1 MFRSN
6 SAFRKLARY
15 VRPYN
20 LWVFI
25 TVIASLSLAAIDI
38 ILGKAIEQMAQGTFS
53 STRNMI
59 YLVVGMTLIGM
70 PCKFVMRYA
79 SARFSVSA
87 LRDLRGDLVHKFCD
101 LPVSSVERKFTGDL
115 VSRLTNNT
123 AMLQNFFIQQFAN
136 LFYLPLVFTASL
148 TLLLMTSW
156 KLVLA
161 SLALMPVGMLITS
174 LMSRPIEKYSEQLQE
189 KMAHLNAVGQD
200 AIGGIPIVKAFNMQA
215 VLLKKYMVITEEVVR
230 RGLGLEKR
238 YASITPVGV
247 MMLATPIILVIVYGG
262 YLIQHGELNA
272 GGIVLFLYL
281 ISFILQ
287 PVAMLP
293 TIISQMKEAG
303 GAAKHLFEVLDWPD
317 ERQGGEITSA
327 GQDRGDKVLRL
338 EDDADREACQV
349 SQASGSETDGAES
362 DDDAAVV
369 VVSFEHLT
377 FGYNEGNTVLKDI
390 SFQVRQGETVA
401 IVGASGGGKSTI
413 FKLLCGFNE
422 PGEHAGAVQLFGK
435 SLTDWNLTSLR
446 RHISMVSQEPSLFPA
461 TIAENIGYGRLEA
474 TREEIVEAAKAAHAH
489 DFIVQL
495 PEGYETILSERGGGL
510 SGGQKQRISIAR
522 ALLKN
527 APLLLLDEPTSAL
540 DSQSE
545 AQVQIAMNAAMH
557 NRTVLVIAHRL
568 STVRQANRIIV
579 LDQGSIVESGTH
591 EELLG
596 RDGEYRKL
604 YLQNFEE
611 EQHTAENGHSMPEE
625 RSEKRDLQAGVL

>member
-6 SAFRKLARY
+6 SAFRRLTRY
-15 VRPYN
+15 IKPYN

-25 TVIASLSLAAIDI
+25 AVISSLCLAAIDI

-53 STRNMI
+53 STQNMI
-59 YLVVGMTLIGM
+59 YLVVGMTVIGM

-87 LRDLRGDLVHKFCD
+87 LRDLRGDLVHKFYD
-101 LPVSSVERKFTGDL
+101 LPVSSVESKFTGDL

-123 AMLQNFFIQQFAN
+123 ALLQNFFIQQFAN

-148 TLLLMTSW
+148 TLLLLTSW

-161 SLALMPVGMLITS
+161 SLALMPVGMIITS
-174 LMSRPIEKYSEQLQE
+174 LMSKPIEKYSKELQE
-189 KMAHLNAVGQD
+189 KIAHLNAVGQD

-215 VLLKKYMVITEEVVR
+215 VLLKKYMVITEEVIK
-230 RGLGLEKR
+230 RGLRLEKR
-238 YASITPVGV
+238 YAFITPVGV

-262 YLIQHGELNA
+262 YLIQQGELNA

-317 ERQGGEITSA
+317 ERQDGKITSIS
-327 GQDRGDKVLRL
+327 QDLE
-338 EDDADREACQV
+338 EDDA
-349 SQASGSETDGAES
+349 ES
-362 DDDAAVV
+362 KDDIP

-377 FGYNEGNTVLKDI
+377 FGYNEENTVLKEI
-390 SFQVRQGETVA
+390 SFQVGQGETVA

-422 PGEHAGAVQLFGK
+422 PGEHAGTVQLFGK
-435 SLTDWNLTSLR
+435 NLTDWNLTSLR
-446 RHISMVSQEPSLFPA
+446 SHISMVSQESSLFPA

-474 TREEIVEAAKAAHAH
+474 TRKEIVEAAKAAHAH

-495 PEGYETILSERGGGL
+495 PEGYETLLSERGGGL

-545 AQVQIAMNAAMH
+545 AQVQIAMNAAMQ

-596 RDGEYRKL
+596 RDGVYRKL
-604 YLQNFEE
+604 YLQNFEGQQTE
-611 EQHTAENGHSMPEE
+611 ENGYSLPEE
-625 RSEKRDLQAGVL
+625 RSERRDLQAGVL

>member
-1 MFRSN
+1 MFRLN
-6 SAFRKLARY
+6 SAFRRLARY

-25 TVIASLSLAAIDI
+25 TVIASLCLAAIDI
-38 ILGKAIEQMAQGTFS
+38 VLGKAIEQMAQGTFS
-53 STRNMI
+53 STQNMI

-123 AMLQNFFIQQFAN
+123 AVLQNFFIQQFAN

-148 TLLLMTSW
+148 ILLLLTSW
-156 KLVLA
+156 KLILA
-161 SLALMPVGMLITS
+161 SLALMPIGMIITS
-174 LMSRPIEKYSEQLQE
+174 LMSKPIEKYSADLQE
-189 KMAHLNAVGQD
+189 KIAHLNAVGQD

-215 VLLKKYMVITEEVVR
+215 VLLKKYMVIMEEVVK
-230 RGLGLEKR
+230 RGLRLEKR
-238 YASITPVGV
+238 YAAITPVGV

-287 PVAMLP
+287 PIAMLP

-303 GAAKHLFEVLDWPD
+303 GAAKHLFEVLDWQN
-317 ERQGGEITSA
+317 ERQDGEMTLVDQKRENEA
-327 GQDRGDKVLRL
+327 PHLK
-338 EDDADREACQV
+338 DDANGKANRM
-349 SQASGSETDGAES
+349 SEGGAES
-362 DDDAAVV
+362 DDDVDSVA

-377 FGYNEGNTVLKDI
+377 FGYDEGNTVLKDI
-390 SFQVRQGETVA
+390 SFQAGQGDMVA

-422 PGEHAGAVQLFGK
+422 PGEHAGTIQLFGK

-446 RHISMVSQEPSLFPA
+446 SHISMVSQEPSLFPA
-461 TIAENIGYGRLEA
+461 TIAENIGYGRLAA

-495 PEGYETILSERGGGL
+495 PEGYETLLSERGGGL

-545 AQVQIAMNAAMH
+545 AQVQNAMNAVMQ

-579 LDQGSIVESGTH
+579 LDQGSIVESGSH

-596 RDGEYRKL
+596 RDGVYRKL
-604 YLQNFEE
+604 YLKNFEE
-611 EQHTAENGHSMPEE
+611 EQHTAENGNSLPEE
-625 RSEKRDLQAGVL
+625 RGERRDLQAGVL

>member
-1 MFRSN
+1 
-6 SAFRKLARY
+6 
-15 VRPYN
+15 
-20 LWVFI
+20 
-25 TVIASLSLAAIDI
+25 VIASLCLAAIDI

-53 STRNMI
+53 STQNMI

-123 AMLQNFFIQQFAN
+123 AVLQNFFIQQFSN

-148 TLLLMTSW
+148 ILLLLTSW
-156 KLVLA
+156 KLILA
-161 SLALMPVGMLITS
+161 SLALMPIGMIITS
-174 LMSRPIEKYSEQLQE
+174 LMSKPIEKYSADLQE
-189 KMAHLNAVGQD
+189 KIAHLNAVGQD

-215 VLLKKYMVITEEVVR
+215 VLLKKYMVIMEEVVK
-230 RGLGLEKR
+230 RGLRLEKR
-238 YASITPVGV
+238 YAAITPVGV

-262 YLIQHGELNA
+262 YLIQQGELNA

-287 PVAMLP
+287 PIAMLP

-303 GAAKHLFEVLDWPD
+303 GAAKHLFEVLDWQN
-317 ERQGGEITSA
+317 ERQDGEMTLVDQRRENRA
-327 GQDRGDKVLRL
+327 PHL
-338 EDDADREACQV
+338 EDDADGEANRM
-349 SQASGSETDGAES
+349 SEGGAES
-362 DDDAAVV
+362 DDGVDGVA

-377 FGYNEGNTVLKDI
+377 FGYDEGNTVLKDI
-390 SFQVRQGETVA
+390 SFQAGQGDMVA

-422 PGEHAGAVQLFGK
+422 PGEHAGTIQLFGK

-446 RHISMVSQEPSLFPA
+446 SHISMVSQESSLFPA

-495 PEGYETILSERGGGL
+495 PEGYETLLSERGGGL

-545 AQVQIAMNAAMH
+545 AQVQNAMNAVMQ

-579 LDQGSIVESGTH
+579 LDQGSIVESGSH

-596 RDGEYRKL
+596 RDGVYRKL
-604 YLQNFEE
+604 YLKNFEE
-611 EQHTAENGHSMPEE
+611 EQHTAENGNSLPEE
-625 RSEKRDLQAGVL
+625 RSERRDLQAGVL

>member
-1 MFRSN
+1 M
-6 SAFRKLARY
+6 A
-15 VRPYN
+15 
-20 LWVFI
+20 
-25 TVIASLSLAAIDI
+25 TIDI

-53 STRNMI
+53 STQNMI
-59 YLVVGMTLIGM
+59 YLVVGMTVIGM

-87 LRDLRGDLVHKFCD
+87 LRDLRGDLVHKFYD
-101 LPVSSVERKFTGDL
+101 LPVSSVESKFTGDL

-123 AMLQNFFIQQFAN
+123 ALLQNFFIQQFAN

-148 TLLLMTSW
+148 TLLLLTSW

-161 SLALMPVGMLITS
+161 SLALMPVGMIITS
-174 LMSRPIEKYSEQLQE
+174 LMSKPIEKYSKELQE
-189 KMAHLNAVGQD
+189 KIAHLNAVGQD

-215 VLLKKYMVITEEVVR
+215 VLLKKYMVITEEVIK
-230 RGLGLEKR
+230 RGLRLEKR
-238 YASITPVGV
+238 YAFITPVGV

-262 YLIQHGELNA
+262 YLIQQGELNA

-317 ERQGGEITSA
+317 ERQDGKITSIS
-327 GQDRGDKVLRL
+327 QDLE
-338 EDDADREACQV
+338 EDDA
-349 SQASGSETDGAES
+349 ES
-362 DDDAAVV
+362 KDDIP

-377 FGYNEGNTVLKDI
+377 FGYNEENTVLKEI
-390 SFQVRQGETVA
+390 SFQVGQGETVA

-422 PGEHAGAVQLFGK
+422 PGEHAGTVQLFGK
-435 SLTDWNLTSLR
+435 NLTDWNLTSLR
-446 RHISMVSQEPSLFPA
+446 SHISMVSQEPSLFPA

-474 TREEIVEAAKAAHAH
+474 TRKEIVEAAKAAHAH

-495 PEGYETILSERGGGL
+495 PEGYETLLSERGGGL

-545 AQVQIAMNAAMH
+545 AQVQIAMNAAMQ

-596 RDGEYRKL
+596 RDGVYRKL
-604 YLQNFEE
+604 YLQNFEGQQTE
-611 EQHTAENGHSMPEE
+611 ENGYSLPEE
-625 RSEKRDLQAGVL
+625 RSERRDLQAGVL

>member
-1 MFRSN
+1 MFRAN
-6 SAFRKLARY
+6 SAFRRLTRY
-15 VRPYN
+15 IKPYN

-25 TVIASLSLAAIDI
+25 TVISSLCLAAIDI

-53 STRNMI
+53 STQNMI
-59 YLVVGMTLIGM
+59 YLVVGMTVIGM

-87 LRDLRGDLVHKFCD
+87 LRDLRGDLVHKFYD

-123 AMLQNFFIQQFAN
+123 ALLQNFFIQQFAN

-148 TLLLMTSW
+148 TLLLLTSW

-161 SLALMPVGMLITS
+161 SLALMPVGMIITS
-174 LMSRPIEKYSEQLQE
+174 LMSKPIEKYSKELQE
-189 KMAHLNAVGQD
+189 KIAHLNAVGQD
-200 AIGGIPIVKAFNMQA
+200 AIGGLPIVKAFNMQA
-215 VLLKKYMVITEEVVR
+215 VLLKKYLVITEEVIR
-230 RGLGLEKR
+230 RGLRLEKR
-238 YASITPVGV
+238 YAFITPVGV
-247 MMLATPIILVIVYGG
+247 MMLATPIILVIVCGG
-262 YLIQHGELNA
+262 YLIQQGELNA

-293 TIISQMKEAG
+293 TIISQMKEAE

-317 ERQGGEITSA
+317 ERQDGKITTIS
-327 GQDRGDKVLRL
+327 QNLK
-338 EDDADREACQV
+338 EDDA
-349 SQASGSETDGAES
+349 ES
-362 DDDAAVV
+362 KDDIA

-390 SFQVRQGETVA
+390 SFQVGQGETVA

-422 PGEHAGAVQLFGK
+422 PGEHAGTVQLFGK
-435 SLTDWNLTSLR
+435 NLTDWNLTSLR
-446 RHISMVSQEPSLFPA
+446 SHISMVSQEPSLFPA

-474 TREEIVEAAKAAHAH
+474 TRKEIVEAAKAAHAH

-495 PEGYETILSERGGGL
+495 PEGYETLLSERGGGL

-545 AQVQIAMNAAMH
+545 AQVQIAMNAAMQD
-557 NRTVLVIAHRL
+557 RTVLVIAHRL

-596 RDGEYRKL
+596 RDGVYRKL
-604 YLQNFEE
+604 YLQNFEGQQTE
-611 EQHTAENGHSMPEE
+611 EDGYSLPEE
-625 RSEKRDLQAGVL
+625 RSERRDLQAGVL

>member
-1 MFRSN
+1 MPLFRSN
-6 SAFRKLARY
+6 SAFRRVARY

-25 TVIASLSLAAIDI
+25 TVIASLCLAAIDI

-53 STRNMI
+53 STQNMI

-123 AMLQNFFIQQFAN
+123 AVLQNFFIQQFSN

-148 TLLLMTSW
+148 ILLLLTSW
-156 KLVLA
+156 KLILA
-161 SLALMPVGMLITS
+161 SLALMPIGMIITS
-174 LMSRPIEKYSEQLQE
+174 LMSKPIEKYSADLQE
-189 KMAHLNAVGQD
+189 KIAHLNAVGQD

-215 VLLKKYMVITEEVVR
+215 VLLKKYMVIMEEVVK
-230 RGLGLEKR
+230 RGLRLEKR
-238 YASITPVGV
+238 YAAITPVGV

-262 YLIQHGELNA
+262 YLIQQGELNA

-287 PVAMLP
+287 PIAMLP

-303 GAAKHLFEVLDWPD
+303 GAAKHLFEVLDWQN
-317 ERQGGEITSA
+317 ERQDGEMTLVDQRRENRA
-327 GQDRGDKVLRL
+327 PHL
-338 EDDADREACQV
+338 EDDADGEANRM
-349 SQASGSETDGAES
+349 SEGGAES
-362 DDDAAVV
+362 DDGVDGVA

-377 FGYNEGNTVLKDI
+377 FGYDEGNTVLKDI
-390 SFQVRQGETVA
+390 SFQAGQGDMVA

-422 PGEHAGAVQLFGK
+422 PGEHAGTIQLFGK

-446 RHISMVSQEPSLFPA
+446 SHISMVSQESSLFPA

-495 PEGYETILSERGGGL
+495 PAGYETLLSERGGGL

-545 AQVQIAMNAAMH
+545 AQVQNAMNAVMQ

-579 LDQGSIVESGTH
+579 LDQGSIVESGSH

-596 RDGEYRKL
+596 RDGVYRKL
-604 YLQNFEE
+604 YLKNFEE
-611 EQHTAENGHSMPEE
+611 EQHTAENGNSLPEE
-625 RSEKRDLQAGVL
+625 RSERRDLQAGVL

>member
-1 MFRSN
+1 MFRAN
-6 SAFRKLARY
+6 SAFRRLTRY
-15 VRPYN
+15 IKPYN

-25 TVIASLSLAAIDI
+25 TVISSLCLAAIDI

-53 STRNMI
+53 STQNMI
-59 YLVVGMTLIGM
+59 YLVVGMTVIGM

-87 LRDLRGDLVHKFCD
+87 LRDLRGDLVHKFYD

-123 AMLQNFFIQQFAN
+123 ALLQNFFIQQFAN

-148 TLLLMTSW
+148 TLLLLTSW

-161 SLALMPVGMLITS
+161 SLALMPVGMIITS
-174 LMSRPIEKYSEQLQE
+174 LMSKPIGKYSKELQE
-189 KMAHLNAVGQD
+189 KIAHLNAVGQD
-200 AIGGIPIVKAFNMQA
+200 AIGGLPIVKAFNMQA
-215 VLLKKYMVITEEVVR
+215 VLLKKYLVITEEVIR
-230 RGLGLEKR
+230 RGLRLEKR
-238 YASITPVGV
+238 YAFITPVGV
-247 MMLATPIILVIVYGG
+247 MMLATPIILVIVCGG
-262 YLIQHGELNA
+262 YLIQQGELNA

-293 TIISQMKEAG
+293 TIISQMKEAE

-317 ERQGGEITSA
+317 ERQDGKITTIS
-327 GQDRGDKVLRL
+327 QNLK
-338 EDDADREACQV
+338 EDDA
-349 SQASGSETDGAES
+349 ES
-362 DDDAAVV
+362 KDDIA

-390 SFQVRQGETVA
+390 SFQVGQGETVA

-422 PGEHAGAVQLFGK
+422 PGEHAGTVQLFGK
-435 SLTDWNLTSLR
+435 NLTDWNLTSLR
-446 RHISMVSQEPSLFPA
+446 SHISMVSQEPSLFPA

-474 TREEIVEAAKAAHAH
+474 TRKEIVEAAKAAHAH

-495 PEGYETILSERGGGL
+495 PEGYETLLSERGGGL

-545 AQVQIAMNAAMH
+545 AQVQIAMNAAMQD
-557 NRTVLVIAHRL
+557 RTVLVIAHRL

-596 RDGEYRKL
+596 RDGVYRKL
-604 YLQNFEE
+604 YLQNFEGQQTE
-611 EQHTAENGHSMPEE
+611 EDGYSLPEE
-625 RSEKRDLQAGVL
+625 RSERRDLQAGVL

>member
-1 MFRSN
+1 MFQAN
-6 SAFRKLARY
+6 SAFRRLTRY
-15 VRPYN
+15 IKPYN

-25 TVIASLSLAAIDI
+25 TVISSLCLAAIDI

-53 STRNMI
+53 STQNMI
-59 YLVVGMTLIGM
+59 YLVVGMTVIGM

-87 LRDLRGDLVHKFCD
+87 LRDLRGDLVHKFYD

-123 AMLQNFFIQQFAN
+123 ALLQNFFIQQFAN

-148 TLLLMTSW
+148 TLLLLTSW

-161 SLALMPVGMLITS
+161 SLALMPVGMIITS
-174 LMSRPIEKYSEQLQE
+174 LMSKPIEKYSKELQE
-189 KMAHLNAVGQD
+189 KIAHLNAVGQD
-200 AIGGIPIVKAFNMQA
+200 AIGGLPIVKAFNMQA
-215 VLLKKYMVITEEVVR
+215 VLLKKYLVITEEVIR
-230 RGLGLEKR
+230 RGLRLEKR
-238 YASITPVGV
+238 YAFITPVGV
-247 MMLATPIILVIVYGG
+247 MMLATPIILVIVCGG
-262 YLIQHGELNA
+262 YLIQQGELNA

-293 TIISQMKEAG
+293 TIISQMKEAE

-317 ERQGGEITSA
+317 ERQDGKITTIS
-327 GQDRGDKVLRL
+327 QNLK
-338 EDDADREACQV
+338 EDDA
-349 SQASGSETDGAES
+349 ES
-362 DDDAAVV
+362 KDDIT

-377 FGYNEGNTVLKDI
+377 FGYNEGNSVLKDI
-390 SFQVRQGETVA
+390 SFQVGQGETVA

-435 SLTDWNLTSLR
+435 NLTDWNLSSLR
-446 RHISMVSQEPSLFPA
+446 SHISMVSQEPSLFPA

-474 TREEIVEAAKAAHAH
+474 TRKEIVEAAKAAHAH

-495 PEGYETILSERGGGL
+495 PEGYETLLSERGGGL

-545 AQVQIAMNAAMH
+545 AQVQIAMNAAMQD
-557 NRTVLVIAHRL
+557 RTVLVIAHRL

-596 RDGEYRKL
+596 RDGVYRKL
-604 YLQNFEE
+604 YLQNFEGQQTE
-611 EQHTAENGHSMPEE
+611 EDGYSLPEE
-625 RSEKRDLQAGVL
+625 RSERRDLQAGVL

>member
-1 MFRSN
+1 MFRFN
-6 SAFRKLARY
+6 SAFRRLARY

-25 TVIASLSLAAIDI
+25 TVITSLCLAAIDI

-53 STRNMI
+53 STQNMI

-123 AMLQNFFIQQFAN
+123 AVLQNFFIQQFAN

-148 TLLLMTSW
+148 ILLLLTSW
-156 KLVLA
+156 KLILA
-161 SLALMPVGMLITS
+161 SLALMPIGMIITS
-174 LMSRPIEKYSEQLQE
+174 LMSKPIEKYSADLQE
-189 KMAHLNAVGQD
+189 KIAHLNAMGQD

-215 VLLKKYMVITEEVVR
+215 VLLKKYMVIMEEVVK
-230 RGLGLEKR
+230 RGLRLEKR
-238 YASITPVGV
+238 YAAITPVGV

-287 PVAMLP
+287 PIAMLP

-303 GAAKHLFEVLDWPD
+303 GAAKHLFEVLDWQN
-317 ERQGGEITSA
+317 ERQDGEMTLVDQKRENRA
-327 GQDRGDKVLRL
+327 PHLK
-338 EDDADREACQV
+338 DDADGEANRM
-349 SQASGSETDGAES
+349 SEGGAES
-362 DDDAAVV
+362 DDDVDSVA

-377 FGYNEGNTVLKDI
+377 FGYDEGNTVLKDI
-390 SFQVRQGETVA
+390 SFQAGQGDMVA

-422 PGEHAGAVQLFGK
+422 PGEHAGTIQLFGK

-446 RHISMVSQEPSLFPA
+446 SHISMVSQEPSLFPA
-461 TIAENIGYGRLEA
+461 TVAENIGYGCLEA

-495 PEGYETILSERGGGL
+495 PEGYETLLSERGGGL

-527 APLLLLDEPTSAL
+527 TPLLLLDEPTSAL

-545 AQVQIAMNAAMH
+545 AQVQNAMNAVMQ

-579 LDQGSIVESGTH
+579 LDQGSIVESGSH

-596 RDGEYRKL
+596 RDGVYRKL
-604 YLQNFEE
+604 YMKNFEE
-611 EQHTAENGHSMPEE
+611 EQHTAENGNSLPEE
-625 RSEKRDLQAGVL
+625 RGERRDLQAGVL

>member
-6 SAFRKLARY
+6 SAFRRLARY

-25 TVIASLSLAAIDI
+25 TVIASLCLAAIDI

-53 STRNMI
+53 STQNMI

-123 AMLQNFFIQQFAN
+123 AVLQNFFIQQFSN

-148 TLLLMTSW
+148 ILLLLTSW
-156 KLVLA
+156 KLILA
-161 SLALMPVGMLITS
+161 SLALMPIGMIITS
-174 LMSRPIEKYSEQLQE
+174 LMSKPIEKYSADLQE
-189 KMAHLNAVGQD
+189 KIAHLNAVGQD

-215 VLLKKYMVITEEVVR
+215 VLLKKYMVIMEEVVK
-230 RGLGLEKR
+230 RGLRLEKR
-238 YASITPVGV
+238 YAAITPVGV

-262 YLIQHGELNA
+262 YLIQQGELNA

-287 PVAMLP
+287 PIAMLP

-303 GAAKHLFEVLDWPD
+303 GAAKHLFEVLDWQN
-317 ERQGGEITSA
+317 ERQDGEMTLVDQRRENRA
-327 GQDRGDKVLRL
+327 PHL
-338 EDDADREACQV
+338 EDDADGEANRM
-349 SQASGSETDGAES
+349 SEGGAES
-362 DDDAAVV
+362 DDGVDGVA

-377 FGYNEGNTVLKDI
+377 FGYDEGNTVLKDI
-390 SFQVRQGETVA
+390 SFQAGQGDMVA

-422 PGEHAGAVQLFGK
+422 PGEHAGTIQLFGK

-446 RHISMVSQEPSLFPA
+446 SHISMVSQESWLFPA

-495 PEGYETILSERGGGL
+495 PEGYETLLSERGGGL

-545 AQVQIAMNAAMH
+545 AQVQNAMNAVMQ

-579 LDQGSIVESGTH
+579 LDQGSIVESGSH

-596 RDGEYRKL
+596 RDGVYRKL
-604 YLQNFEE
+604 YLKNFEE
-611 EQHTAENGHSMPEE
+611 EQHTAENGNSLPEE
-625 RSEKRDLQAGVL
+625 RSERRDLQAGVL

>member
-6 SAFRKLARY
+6 SAFRRLTRY
-15 VRPYN
+15 IKPYN

-25 TVIASLSLAAIDI
+25 AVISSLCLAAIDI

-53 STRNMI
+53 STQNMI
-59 YLVVGMTLIGM
+59 YLVVGMTVIGM

-87 LRDLRGDLVHKFCD
+87 LRDLRGDLVHKFYD
-101 LPVSSVERKFTGDL
+101 LPVSSVESKFTGDL

-123 AMLQNFFIQQFAN
+123 ALLQNFFIQQFAN

-148 TLLLMTSW
+148 TLLLLTSW

-161 SLALMPVGMLITS
+161 SLALMPVGMIITS
-174 LMSRPIEKYSEQLQE
+174 LMSKPIEKYSKELQE
-189 KMAHLNAVGQD
+189 KIAHLNAVGQD

-215 VLLKKYMVITEEVVR
+215 VLLKKYMVITEEVIK
-230 RGLGLEKR
+230 RGLRLEKR
-238 YASITPVGV
+238 YAFITPVGV

-262 YLIQHGELNA
+262 YLIQQGELNA

-317 ERQGGEITSA
+317 ERQDGKITSIS
-327 GQDRGDKVLRL
+327 QDLE
-338 EDDADREACQV
+338 EDDA
-349 SQASGSETDGAES
+349 ES
-362 DDDAAVV
+362 KDDIP

-377 FGYNEGNTVLKDI
+377 FGYNEENTVLKEI
-390 SFQVRQGETVA
+390 SFQVGQGETVA

-422 PGEHAGAVQLFGK
+422 PGEHAGTVQLFGK
-435 SLTDWNLTSLR
+435 NLTDWNLTSLR
-446 RHISMVSQEPSLFPA
+446 SHISMVSQEPSLFPA

-474 TREEIVEAAKAAHAH
+474 TRKEIVEAAKAAHAH

-495 PEGYETILSERGGGL
+495 PEGYETLLSERGGGL

-545 AQVQIAMNAAMH
+545 AQVQIAMNAAMQ

-596 RDGEYRKL
+596 REGVYRKL
-604 YLQNFEE
+604 YSQNFEGQQTE
-611 EQHTAENGHSMPEE
+611 ENGYSLPEE
-625 RSEKRDLQAGVL
+625 RSERRDLQAGVL

>member
-6 SAFRKLARY
+6 SAFRRLTRY
-15 VRPYN
+15 IKPYN

-25 TVIASLSLAAIDI
+25 AVISSLCLAAIDI

-53 STRNMI
+53 STQNMI
-59 YLVVGMTLIGM
+59 YLVVGMTVIGM

-87 LRDLRGDLVHKFCD
+87 LRDLRGDLVHKFYD
-101 LPVSSVERKFTGDL
+101 LPVSSVESKFTGDL

-123 AMLQNFFIQQFAN
+123 ALLQNFFIQQFAN

-148 TLLLMTSW
+148 TLLLLTSW

-161 SLALMPVGMLITS
+161 SLALMPVGMIITS
-174 LMSRPIEKYSEQLQE
+174 LMSKPIEKYSKELQE
-189 KMAHLNAVGQD
+189 KIAHLNAVGQD

-215 VLLKKYMVITEEVVR
+215 VLLKKYMVITEEVIK
-230 RGLGLEKR
+230 RGLRLEKR
-238 YASITPVGV
+238 YAFITPVGV

-262 YLIQHGELNA
+262 YLIQQGELNA

-317 ERQGGEITSA
+317 ERQDGKITSIS
-327 GQDRGDKVLRL
+327 QDLE
-338 EDDADREACQV
+338 EDDA
-349 SQASGSETDGAES
+349 ES
-362 DDDAAVV
+362 KDDIP

-377 FGYNEGNTVLKDI
+377 FGYNEGNTVLKEI
-390 SFQVRQGETVA
+390 SFQVGQGETVA

-422 PGEHAGAVQLFGK
+422 PGEHAGTVQLFGK
-435 SLTDWNLTSLR
+435 NLTDWNLTSLR
-446 RHISMVSQEPSLFPA
+446 SHISMVSQESSLFPA

-474 TREEIVEAAKAAHAH
+474 TRKEIVEAAKAAHAH

-495 PEGYETILSERGGGL
+495 PEGYETLLSERGGGL

-545 AQVQIAMNAAMH
+545 AQVQIAMNAAMQ

-596 RDGEYRKL
+596 RDGVYRKL
-604 YLQNFEE
+604 YLQNFEGQQTE
-611 EQHTAENGHSMPEE
+611 ENGYSLPEE
-625 RSEKRDLQAGVL
+625 RSERRDLQAGVL

>member
-6 SAFRKLARY
+6 SAFRRLARY

-25 TVIASLSLAAIDI
+25 TVIASLCLAAIDI

-53 STRNMI
+53 STQNMI

-123 AMLQNFFIQQFAN
+123 AVLQNFFIQQFSN

-148 TLLLMTSW
+148 ILLLLTSW
-156 KLVLA
+156 KLILA
-161 SLALMPVGMLITS
+161 SLALMPIGMIITS
-174 LMSRPIEKYSEQLQE
+174 LMSKPIEKYSADLQE
-189 KMAHLNAVGQD
+189 KIAHLNAVGQD

-215 VLLKKYMVITEEVVR
+215 VLLKKYMVIMEEVVK
-230 RGLGLEKR
+230 RGLRLEKR
-238 YASITPVGV
+238 YAAITPVGV

-287 PVAMLP
+287 PIAMLP

-303 GAAKHLFEVLDWPD
+303 GAAKHLFEVLDWQN
-317 ERQGGEITSA
+317 ERQDGEMTLVDQRRENRA
-327 GQDRGDKVLRL
+327 PHL
-338 EDDADREACQV
+338 EDDADGEANRM
-349 SQASGSETDGAES
+349 SEGGAES
-362 DDDAAVV
+362 DDGVDGVA

-377 FGYNEGNTVLKDI
+377 FGYDEGNTVLKDI
-390 SFQVRQGETVA
+390 SFQAGQGDMVA

-422 PGEHAGAVQLFGK
+422 PGEHAGTIQLFGK

-446 RHISMVSQEPSLFPA
+446 SHISMVSQESSLFPA

-495 PEGYETILSERGGGL
+495 PEGYETLLSERGGGL

-545 AQVQIAMNAAMH
+545 AQVQNAMNAVMQ

-579 LDQGSIVESGTH
+579 LDQGSIVESGSH

-596 RDGEYRKL
+596 RDGVYRKL
-604 YLQNFEE
+604 YLKNFEE
-611 EQHTAENGHSMPEE
+611 EQHTAENGNSLPEE
-625 RSEKRDLQAGVL
+625 RSERRDLQAGVL

>member
-1 MFRSN
+1 
-6 SAFRKLARY
+6 
-15 VRPYN
+15 
-20 LWVFI
+20 
-25 TVIASLSLAAIDI
+25 VIASLCLAAIDI

-53 STRNMI
+53 STQNMI

-123 AMLQNFFIQQFAN
+123 AVLQNFFIQQFSN

-148 TLLLMTSW
+148 ILLLLTSW
-156 KLVLA
+156 KLILA
-161 SLALMPVGMLITS
+161 SLALMPIGMIITS
-174 LMSRPIEKYSEQLQE
+174 LMSKPIEKYSADLQE
-189 KMAHLNAVGQD
+189 KIAHLNAVGQD

-215 VLLKKYMVITEEVVR
+215 VLLKKYMVIMEEVVK
-230 RGLGLEKR
+230 RGLRLEKR
-238 YASITPVGV
+238 YAAITPVGV

-287 PVAMLP
+287 PIAMLP

-303 GAAKHLFEVLDWPD
+303 GAAKHLFEVLDWQN
-317 ERQGGEITSA
+317 ERQDGEMTLVDQRRENRA
-327 GQDRGDKVLRL
+327 PHL
-338 EDDADREACQV
+338 EDDADGEANRM
-349 SQASGSETDGAES
+349 SEGGAES
-362 DDDAAVV
+362 DDGVDGVA

-377 FGYNEGNTVLKDI
+377 FGYDEGNTVLKDI
-390 SFQVRQGETVA
+390 SFQAGQGDMVA

-422 PGEHAGAVQLFGK
+422 PGEYAGTIQLFGK

-446 RHISMVSQEPSLFPA
+446 SHISMVSQESSLFPA

-495 PEGYETILSERGGGL
+495 PEGYETLLSERGGGL

-545 AQVQIAMNAAMH
+545 AQVQNAMNAVMQ

-579 LDQGSIVESGTH
+579 LEQGSIVESGSH

-596 RDGEYRKL
+596 RDGVYRKL
-604 YLQNFEE
+604 YLKNFEE
-611 EQHTAENGHSMPEE
+611 EQHTAENGNSLPEE
-625 RSEKRDLQAGVL
+625 RSERRDLQAGVL

>member
-6 SAFRKLARY
+6 SAFRRLTRY
-15 VRPYN
+15 IKPYN

-25 TVIASLSLAAIDI
+25 AVISSLCLAAIDI

-53 STRNMI
+53 STQNMI
-59 YLVVGMTLIGM
+59 YLVVGMTVIGM

-87 LRDLRGDLVHKFCD
+87 LRDLRGDLVHKFYD
-101 LPVSSVERKFTGDL
+101 LPVSSVESKFTGDL

-123 AMLQNFFIQQFAN
+123 ALLQNFFIQQFAN

-148 TLLLMTSW
+148 TLLLLTSW

-161 SLALMPVGMLITS
+161 SLALMPVGMIITS
-174 LMSRPIEKYSEQLQE
+174 LMSKPIEKYSKELQE
-189 KMAHLNAVGQD
+189 KIAHLNAVGQD

-215 VLLKKYMVITEEVVR
+215 VLLKKYMVITEEVVK
-230 RGLGLEKR
+230 RGLRLEKR
-238 YASITPVGV
+238 YAFITPVGV

-262 YLIQHGELNA
+262 YLIQQGELNA

-317 ERQGGEITSA
+317 ERQDGKITSIS
-327 GQDRGDKVLRL
+327 QDLK
-338 EDDADREACQV
+338 EDDA
-349 SQASGSETDGAES
+349 ES
-362 DDDAAVV
+362 KDDIP

-377 FGYNEGNTVLKDI
+377 FGYNEGNTVLKEI
-390 SFQVRQGETVA
+390 SFQVGQGETVA

-422 PGEHAGAVQLFGK
+422 PGEHAGTVQLFGK
-435 SLTDWNLTSLR
+435 NLTDWNLTSLR
-446 RHISMVSQEPSLFPA
+446 SHISMVSQEPSLFPA

-474 TREEIVEAAKAAHAH
+474 TRKEIVEAAKAAHAH

-495 PEGYETILSERGGGL
+495 PEGYETLLSERGGGL

-545 AQVQIAMNAAMH
+545 AQVQIAMNAAMQ

-596 RDGEYRKL
+596 REGVYRKL
-604 YLQNFEE
+604 YLQNFEGQQTE
-611 EQHTAENGHSMPEE
+611 ENGYSLPEE
-625 RSEKRDLQAGVL
+625 RSERRDLQAGVL

>member
-6 SAFRKLARY
+6 SAFRRLARY

-25 TVIASLSLAAIDI
+25 TVIASLCLAAIDI

-53 STRNMI
+53 STQNMI

-123 AMLQNFFIQQFAN
+123 AVLQNFFIQQFSN

-148 TLLLMTSW
+148 ILLLLTSW
-156 KLVLA
+156 KLILA
-161 SLALMPVGMLITS
+161 SLALMPIGMIITS
-174 LMSRPIEKYSEQLQE
+174 LMSKPIEKYSADLQE
-189 KMAHLNAVGQD
+189 KIAHLNAVGQD

-215 VLLKKYMVITEEVVR
+215 VLLKKYMVIMEEVVK
-230 RGLGLEKR
+230 RGLRLEKR
-238 YASITPVGV
+238 YAAITPVGV

-262 YLIQHGELNA
+262 YLIQQGELNA

-287 PVAMLP
+287 PIAMLP

-303 GAAKHLFEVLDWPD
+303 GAAKHLFEVLDWQN
-317 ERQGGEITSA
+317 ERQDGEMTLVDQRRENRA
-327 GQDRGDKVLRL
+327 PHL
-338 EDDADREACQV
+338 EDDADGEANRM
-349 SQASGSETDGAES
+349 SEGGAES
-362 DDDAAVV
+362 DDGVDGVA

-377 FGYNEGNTVLKDI
+377 FGYDEGNTVLKDI
-390 SFQVRQGETVA
+390 SFQAGQGDMVA

-422 PGEHAGAVQLFGK
+422 PGEHAGTIQLFGK

-446 RHISMVSQEPSLFPA
+446 SHISMVSQESSLFPA

-495 PEGYETILSERGGGL
+495 PEGYETLLSERGGGL

-545 AQVQIAMNAAMH
+545 AQVQNAMNAVMQ

-579 LDQGSIVESGTH
+579 LDQGSIVESGSH

-596 RDGEYRKL
+596 RDGVYRKL
-604 YLQNFEE
+604 YLKNFEE
-611 EQHTAENGHSMPEE
+611 EQHTAENGNSLPEE
-625 RSEKRDLQAGVL
+625 RSERRDLQAGVL

>member
-1 MFRSN
+1 MFRAN
-6 SAFRKLARY
+6 SAFRRLTRY
-15 VRPYN
+15 IKPYN

-25 TVIASLSLAAIDI
+25 TVISSLCLAAIDI

-53 STRNMI
+53 STQNMI
-59 YLVVGMTLIGM
+59 YLVVGMTVIGM

-87 LRDLRGDLVHKFCD
+87 LRDLRGDLVHKFYD

-123 AMLQNFFIQQFAN
+123 ALLQNFFIQQFAN

-148 TLLLMTSW
+148 TLLLLTSW

-161 SLALMPVGMLITS
+161 SLALMPVGMIITS
-174 LMSRPIEKYSEQLQE
+174 LMSKPIEKYSKELQE
-189 KMAHLNAVGQD
+189 KIAHLNAVGQD
-200 AIGGIPIVKAFNMQA
+200 AIGGLPIVKAFNMQA
-215 VLLKKYMVITEEVVR
+215 VLLKKYLVITEEVIR
-230 RGLGLEKR
+230 RGLRLEKR
-238 YASITPVGV
+238 YAFITPVGV
-247 MMLATPIILVIVYGG
+247 MMLATPIILVIVCGG
-262 YLIQHGELNA
+262 YLIQQGELNA

-293 TIISQMKEAG
+293 TLISQMKEAE

-317 ERQGGEITSA
+317 ERQDGKITTIS
-327 GQDRGDKVLRL
+327 QNLK
-338 EDDADREACQV
+338 EDDA
-349 SQASGSETDGAES
+349 ES
-362 DDDAAVV
+362 KDDIA

-390 SFQVRQGETVA
+390 SFQVGQGETVA

-422 PGEHAGAVQLFGK
+422 PGEHAGTVQLFGK
-435 SLTDWNLTSLR
+435 NLTDWNLTSLR
-446 RHISMVSQEPSLFPA
+446 SHISMVSQEPSLFPA

-474 TREEIVEAAKAAHAH
+474 TRKEIVEAAKAAHAH

-495 PEGYETILSERGGGL
+495 PEGYETLLSERGGGL

-545 AQVQIAMNAAMH
+545 AQVQIAMNAAMQD
-557 NRTVLVIAHRL
+557 RTVLVIAHRL

-596 RDGEYRKL
+596 RDGVYRKL
-604 YLQNFEE
+604 YLQNFEGQQTE
-611 EQHTAENGHSMPEE
+611 EDGYSLPEE
-625 RSEKRDLQAGVL
+625 RSERRDLQAGVL

>member
-1 MFRSN
+1 MPLFRSN
-6 SAFRKLARY
+6 SAFRRLTRY
-15 VRPYN
+15 IKPYN

-25 TVIASLSLAAIDI
+25 AVISSLCLAAIDI

-53 STRNMI
+53 STQNMI
-59 YLVVGMTLIGM
+59 YLVVGMTVIGM

-87 LRDLRGDLVHKFCD
+87 LRDLRGDLVHKFYD
-101 LPVSSVERKFTGDL
+101 LPVSSVESKFTGDL

-123 AMLQNFFIQQFAN
+123 ALLQNFFIQQFAN

-148 TLLLMTSW
+148 TLLLLTSW

-161 SLALMPVGMLITS
+161 SLALMPVGMIITS
-174 LMSRPIEKYSEQLQE
+174 LMSKPIEKYSKELQE
-189 KMAHLNAVGQD
+189 KIAHLNAVGQD

-215 VLLKKYMVITEEVVR
+215 VLLKKYMVITQEVIK
-230 RGLGLEKR
+230 RGLRLEKR
-238 YASITPVGV
+238 YAFITPVGV

-262 YLIQHGELNA
+262 YLIQQGELNA

-317 ERQGGEITSA
+317 ERQDGKITSIS
-327 GQDRGDKVLRL
+327 QDLK
-338 EDDADREACQV
+338 EDDA
-349 SQASGSETDGAES
+349 ES
-362 DDDAAVV
+362 KDDIP

-377 FGYNEGNTVLKDI
+377 FGYNEENTVLKEI
-390 SFQVRQGETVA
+390 SFQVGQGETVA

-422 PGEHAGAVQLFGK
+422 PGEHAGTVQLFGK
-435 SLTDWNLTSLR
+435 NLTDWNLTSLR
-446 RHISMVSQEPSLFPA
+446 SHISMVSQEPSLFPA

-474 TREEIVEAAKAAHAH
+474 TRKEIVEAAKAAHAH

-495 PEGYETILSERGGGL
+495 PEGYETLLSERGGGL

-545 AQVQIAMNAAMH
+545 AQVQIAMNAAMQ

-596 RDGEYRKL
+596 REGVYRKL
-604 YLQNFEE
+604 YLQNFEGQQTE
-611 EQHTAENGHSMPEE
+611 ENGYSLPEE
-625 RSEKRDLQAGVL
+625 RSERRDLQAGVL

>member
-1 MFRSN
+1 MFRAN
-6 SAFRKLARY
+6 SAFRRLTRY
-15 VRPYN
+15 IKPYN

-25 TVIASLSLAAIDI
+25 TVISSLCLAAIDI

-53 STRNMI
+53 STQNMI
-59 YLVVGMTLIGM
+59 YLVVGMTVIGM

-87 LRDLRGDLVHKFCD
+87 LRDLRGDLVHKFYD

-123 AMLQNFFIQQFAN
+123 ALLQNFFIQQFAN

-148 TLLLMTSW
+148 ALLLLTSW

-161 SLALMPVGMLITS
+161 SLALMPVGMIITS
-174 LMSRPIEKYSEQLQE
+174 LMSKPIEKYSKELQE
-189 KMAHLNAVGQD
+189 KIAHLNAVGQD
-200 AIGGIPIVKAFNMQA
+200 AIGGLPIVKAFNMQA
-215 VLLKKYMVITEEVVR
+215 VLLKKYLVITEEVIR
-230 RGLGLEKR
+230 RGLRLEKR
-238 YASITPVGV
+238 YAFITPVGV
-247 MMLATPIILVIVYGG
+247 MMLATPIILVIVCGG
-262 YLIQHGELNA
+262 YLIQQGELNA

-293 TIISQMKEAG
+293 TIISQMKEAE

-317 ERQGGEITSA
+317 ERQDGKITTIS
-327 GQDRGDKVLRL
+327 QNLK
-338 EDDADREACQV
+338 EDDA
-349 SQASGSETDGAES
+349 ES
-362 DDDAAVV
+362 KDDIT

-377 FGYNEGNTVLKDI
+377 FGYNEGNSVLKDI
-390 SFQVRQGETVA
+390 SFQVGQGETVA

-435 SLTDWNLTSLR
+435 NLTDWNLSSLR
-446 RHISMVSQEPSLFPA
+446 SHISMVSQEPSLFPA

-474 TREEIVEAAKAAHAH
+474 TRKEIVEAAKAAHAH

-495 PEGYETILSERGGGL
+495 PEGYETLLSERGGGL

-545 AQVQIAMNAAMH
+545 AQVQIAMNAAMQD
-557 NRTVLVIAHRL
+557 RTVLVIAHRL

-596 RDGEYRKL
+596 RDGVYRKL
-604 YLQNFEE
+604 YLQNFEGQQTE
-611 EQHTAENGHSMPEE
+611 ENGYSLPEE
-625 RSEKRDLQAGVL
+625 RSERRDLQAGVL

>member
-1 MFRSN
+1 MPLFRSN
-6 SAFRKLARY
+6 SAFRRVARY

-25 TVIASLSLAAIDI
+25 TVIASLCLAAIDI

-53 STRNMI
+53 STQNMI

-123 AMLQNFFIQQFAN
+123 AVLQNFFIQQFSN

-148 TLLLMTSW
+148 ILLLLTSW
-156 KLVLA
+156 KLILA
-161 SLALMPVGMLITS
+161 SLALMPIGMIITS
-174 LMSRPIEKYSEQLQE
+174 LMSKPIEKYSADLQE
-189 KMAHLNAVGQD
+189 KIAHLNAVGQD

-215 VLLKKYMVITEEVVR
+215 VLLKKYMVIMEEVVK
-230 RGLGLEKR
+230 RGLRLEKR
-238 YASITPVGV
+238 YAAITPVGV

-262 YLIQHGELNA
+262 YLIQQGELNA

-287 PVAMLP
+287 PIAMLP

-303 GAAKHLFEVLDWPD
+303 GAAKHLFEVLDWQN
-317 ERQGGEITSA
+317 ERQDGEMTLVDQRRENRA
-327 GQDRGDKVLRL
+327 PHL
-338 EDDADREACQV
+338 EDDADGEANRM
-349 SQASGSETDGAES
+349 SEGGAES
-362 DDDAAVV
+362 DDGVDGVAI
-369 VVSFEHLT
+369 VSFEHLT
-377 FGYNEGNTVLKDI
+377 FGYDEGNTVLKDI
-390 SFQVRQGETVA
+390 SFQAGQGDMVA

-422 PGEHAGAVQLFGK
+422 PGEHAGTIQLFGK

-446 RHISMVSQEPSLFPA
+446 SHISMVSQESSLFPA

-495 PEGYETILSERGGGL
+495 PEGYETLLSERGGGL

-545 AQVQIAMNAAMH
+545 AQVQNAMNAVMQ

-579 LDQGSIVESGTH
+579 LDQGSIVESGSH

-596 RDGEYRKL
+596 RDGVYRKL
-604 YLQNFEE
+604 YLKNFEE
-611 EQHTAENGHSMPEE
+611 EQHTAENGNSLPEE
-625 RSEKRDLQAGVL
+625 RSERRDLQAGVL

>member
-6 SAFRKLARY
+6 SAFRRLTRY
-15 VRPYN
+15 IKPYN

-25 TVIASLSLAAIDI
+25 TVISSLCLAAIDI

-53 STRNMI
+53 STQNMV
-59 YLVVGMTLIGM
+59 YLVVGMTVIGM

-87 LRDLRGDLVHKFCD
+87 LRDLRGDLVHKFYD
-101 LPVSSVERKFTGDL
+101 LPVASVERKFTGDL

-123 AMLQNFFIQQFAN
+123 ALLQNFFIQQFAN
-136 LFYLPLVFTASL
+136 LFYLPLVFAASL
-148 TLLLMTSW
+148 TLLLLTSW
-156 KLVLA
+156 KLVVA
-161 SLALMPVGMLITS
+161 SLALMPIGMLITS
-174 LMSRPIEKYSEQLQE
+174 LMSKPIEKYSKELQE
-189 KMAHLNAVGQD
+189 KIAHLNAVGQD
-200 AIGGIPIVKAFNMQA
+200 AIGGLPIIKAFNMQA
-215 VLLKKYMVITEEVVR
+215 VLLKKYMVITEEVIR
-230 RGLGLEKR
+230 RGLRLEKR
-238 YASITPVGV
+238 YAFITPVGV
-247 MMLATPIILVIVYGG
+247 MMLATPIILVIVCGG
-262 YLIQHGELNA
+262 YLIQQGELNA

-293 TIISQMKEAG
+293 TIISQMKEAE

-317 ERQGGEITSA
+317 ERQDGESTSIS
-327 GQDRGDKVLRL
+327 QDHE
-338 EDDADREACQV
+338 EDN
-349 SQASGSETDGAES
+349 AES
-362 DDDAAVV
+362 NNDIA

-377 FGYNEGNTVLKDI
+377 FGHSEGNTVLKDI
-390 SFQVRQGETVA
+390 SFQVGQGETVA

-422 PGEHAGAVQLFGK
+422 PGEHAGILQLFGK
-435 SLTDWNLTSLR
+435 NLTDWNLTSLR
-446 RHISMVSQEPSLFPA
+446 SHISMVSQEPSLFPA

-474 TREEIVEAAKAAHAH
+474 TRKEIVEAAKAAHAH
-489 DFIVQL
+489 DFIIQL
-495 PEGYETILSERGGGL
+495 PEGYETLLSERGGGL

-545 AQVQIAMNAAMH
+545 AQVQTAMNAAMQ

-568 STVRQANRIIV
+568 STIRQANRIIV

-591 EELLG
+591 EELLS
-596 RDGEYRKL
+596 RDGVYRKL

-611 EQHTAENGHSMPEE
+611 GQQTAENGYSLPEE
-625 RSEKRDLQAGVL
+625 RSERRDLQAGVL

>member
-6 SAFRKLARY
+6 SAFRRLARY

-25 TVIASLSLAAIDI
+25 TVIASLCLAAIDI
-38 ILGKAIEQMAQGTFS
+38 ILGKAIEQMVGGTFS
-53 STRNMI
+53 STQNMI

-101 LPVSSVERKFTGDL
+101 LPVSRVERKFTGDL

-123 AMLQNFFIQQFAN
+123 AMLQNFFIEQFAN

-148 TLLLMTSW
+148 TLLLITSW
-156 KLVLA
+156 KLILA
-161 SLALMPVGMLITS
+161 SLALMPVGMIITT

-215 VLLKKYMVITEEVVR
+215 VLLKKYMVIMEEVVR

-247 MMLATPIILVIVYGG
+247 MMLATPIILVIAYGG
-262 YLIQHGELNA
+262 YLIQQGELNA

-287 PVAMLP
+287 PVSMLP
-293 TIISQMKEAG
+293 MIISQMKEAG
-303 GAAKHLFEVLDWPD
+303 GAARHLFEVLDWPD
-317 ERQGGEITSA
+317 ERQGGEITSV
-327 GQDRGDKVLRL
+327 DENRGDKGLRF
-338 EDDADREACQV
+338 EDDAARKANQA
-349 SQASGSETDGAES
+349 SQASKSEIDGAES

-369 VVSFEHLT
+369 RFDHLT
-377 FGYNEGNTVLKDI
+377 FGYDEGNTVLKDI
-390 SFQVRQGETVA
+390 SFQVGQGETVA
-401 IVGASGGGKSTI
+401 IVGGSGGGKSTI

-422 PGEHAGAVQLFGK
+422 PGEHAGTVQLFGK

-446 RHISMVSQEPSLFPA
+446 SHISMVSQEPSLFPA

-495 PEGYETILSERGGGL
+495 PEGYETLLSERGGGL

-579 LDQGSIVESGTH
+579 LDQGSVVESGTH

-611 EQHTAENGHSMPEE
+611 ELHTMENGNSMPEE

>member
-6 SAFRKLARY
+6 STFRRLTRY
-15 VRPYN
+15 IKPYN

-25 TVIASLSLAAIDI
+25 AVISSLCLAAIDI

-53 STRNMI
+53 STQNMI
-59 YLVVGMTLIGM
+59 YLVVGMTVIGM

-87 LRDLRGDLVHKFCD
+87 LRDLRGDLVHKFYD
-101 LPVSSVERKFTGDL
+101 LPVSSVESKFTGDL

-123 AMLQNFFIQQFAN
+123 ALLQNFFIQQFAN

-148 TLLLMTSW
+148 TLLLLTSW

-161 SLALMPVGMLITS
+161 SLALMPVGMIITS
-174 LMSRPIEKYSEQLQE
+174 LMSKPIEKYSKELQE
-189 KMAHLNAVGQD
+189 KIAHLNAVGQD

-215 VLLKKYMVITEEVVR
+215 VLLKKYMVITEEVIK
-230 RGLGLEKR
+230 RGLRLEKR
-238 YASITPVGV
+238 YAFITPVGV

-262 YLIQHGELNA
+262 YLIQQGELNA

-317 ERQGGEITSA
+317 ERQDGKITSIS
-327 GQDRGDKVLRL
+327 QDLE
-338 EDDADREACQV
+338 EDDA
-349 SQASGSETDGAES
+349 ES
-362 DDDAAVV
+362 KDDIP

-377 FGYNEGNTVLKDI
+377 FGYNEENTVLKEI
-390 SFQVRQGETVA
+390 SFQVGQGETVA

-422 PGEHAGAVQLFGK
+422 PGEHAGTVQLFGK
-435 SLTDWNLTSLR
+435 NLTDWNLTSLR
-446 RHISMVSQEPSLFPA
+446 SHISMVSQESSLFPA

-474 TREEIVEAAKAAHAH
+474 TRKEIVEAAKAAHAH

-495 PEGYETILSERGGGL
+495 PEGYETLLSERGGGL

-545 AQVQIAMNAAMH
+545 AQVQIAMNAAMQ

-596 RDGEYRKL
+596 RDGVYRKL
-604 YLQNFEE
+604 YLQNFEGQQTE
-611 EQHTAENGHSMPEE
+611 ENGYSLPEE
-625 RSEKRDLQAGVL
+625 RSERRDLQAGVL

>member
-1 MFRSN
+1 MFRAN
-6 SAFRKLARY
+6 SAFRRLTRY
-15 VRPYN
+15 IKPYN

-25 TVIASLSLAAIDI
+25 TVISSLCLAAIDI

-53 STRNMI
+53 STQNMI
-59 YLVVGMTLIGM
+59 YLVVGMTVIGM

-87 LRDLRGDLVHKFCD
+87 LRDLRGDLVHKFYD

-123 AMLQNFFIQQFAN
+123 ALLQNFFIQQFAN

-148 TLLLMTSW
+148 TLLLLTSW

-161 SLALMPVGMLITS
+161 SLALMPVGMIITS
-174 LMSRPIEKYSEQLQE
+174 LMSKPIEKYSKELQE
-189 KMAHLNAVGQD
+189 KIAHLNAVGQD
-200 AIGGIPIVKAFNMQA
+200 AIGGLPIVKAFNMQA
-215 VLLKKYMVITEEVVR
+215 VLLKKYLVITEEVIR
-230 RGLGLEKR
+230 RGLRLEKR
-238 YASITPVGV
+238 YAFITPVGV
-247 MMLATPIILVIVYGG
+247 MMLATPIILVIVCGG
-262 YLIQHGELNA
+262 YLIQQGELNA

-293 TIISQMKEAG
+293 TIISQMKEAE

-317 ERQGGEITSA
+317 ERQDGKITTIS
-327 GQDRGDKVLRL
+327 QNLK
-338 EDDADREACQV
+338 EDDA
-349 SQASGSETDGAES
+349 ES
-362 DDDAAVV
+362 KDDIAVV
-369 VVSFEHLT
+369 RFEHLT

-390 SFQVRQGETVA
+390 SFQVGQGETVA

-422 PGEHAGAVQLFGK
+422 PGEHAGTVQLFGK
-435 SLTDWNLTSLR
+435 NLTDWNLTSLR
-446 RHISMVSQEPSLFPA
+446 SHISMVSQEPSLFPA

-474 TREEIVEAAKAAHAH
+474 TRKEIVEAAKAAHAH

-495 PEGYETILSERGGGL
+495 PEGYETLLSERGGGL

-545 AQVQIAMNAAMH
+545 AQVQIAMNAAMQD
-557 NRTVLVIAHRL
+557 RTVLVIAHRL

-596 RDGEYRKL
+596 RDGVYRKL
-604 YLQNFEE
+604 YLQNFEGQQTE
-611 EQHTAENGHSMPEE
+611 ENGYSLPEE
-625 RSEKRDLQAGVL
+625 RSERRDLQAGVL

>member
-1 MFRSN
+1 MFRAN
-6 SAFRKLARY
+6 SAFRRLTRY
-15 VRPYN
+15 IKPYN

-25 TVIASLSLAAIDI
+25 TVISSLCLAAIDI

-53 STRNMI
+53 STQNMI
-59 YLVVGMTLIGM
+59 YLVVDMTVIGM

-87 LRDLRGDLVHKFCD
+87 LRDLRGDLVHKFYD

-123 AMLQNFFIQQFAN
+123 ALLQNFFIQQFAN

-148 TLLLMTSW
+148 TLLLLTSW

-161 SLALMPVGMLITS
+161 SLALMPVGMIITS
-174 LMSRPIEKYSEQLQE
+174 LMSKPIEKYSKELQE
-189 KMAHLNAVGQD
+189 KIAHLNAVGQD
-200 AIGGIPIVKAFNMQA
+200 AIGGLPIVKAFNMQA
-215 VLLKKYMVITEEVVR
+215 VLLKKYLVITEEVIR
-230 RGLGLEKR
+230 RGLRLEKR
-238 YASITPVGV
+238 YAFITPVGV
-247 MMLATPIILVIVYGG
+247 MMLATPIILVIVCGG
-262 YLIQHGELNA
+262 YLIQQGELNA

-293 TIISQMKEAG
+293 TIISQMKEAE

-317 ERQGGEITSA
+317 ERQDGKITTIS
-327 GQDRGDKVLRL
+327 QNLK
-338 EDDADREACQV
+338 EDDA
-349 SQASGSETDGAES
+349 ES
-362 DDDAAVV
+362 KDDIA

-390 SFQVRQGETVA
+390 SFQVGQGETVA

-422 PGEHAGAVQLFGK
+422 PGEHAGTVQLFGK
-435 SLTDWNLTSLR
+435 NLTDWNLTSLR
-446 RHISMVSQEPSLFPA
+446 SHISMVSQEPSLFPA

-474 TREEIVEAAKAAHAH
+474 TRKEIVEAAKAAHAH

-495 PEGYETILSERGGGL
+495 PEGYETLLSERGGGL
-510 SGGQKQRISIAR
+510 SGGQRQRISIAR

-545 AQVQIAMNAAMH
+545 AQVQIAMNAAMQD
-557 NRTVLVIAHRL
+557 RTVLVIAHRL

-596 RDGEYRKL
+596 RDGVYRKL
-604 YLQNFEE
+604 YLQNFEGQQTE
-611 EQHTAENGHSMPEE
+611 EDGYSLPEE
-625 RSEKRDLQAGVL
+625 RSERRDLQAGVL

>member
-1 MFRSN
+1 MES
-6 SAFRKLARY
+6 
-15 VRPYN
+15 
-20 LWVFI
+20 
-25 TVIASLSLAAIDI
+25 
-38 ILGKAIEQMAQGTFS
+38 
-53 STRNMI
+53 
-59 YLVVGMTLIGM
+59 
-70 PCKFVMRYA
+70 
-79 SARFSVSA
+79 
-87 LRDLRGDLVHKFCD
+87 
-101 LPVSSVERKFTGDL
+101 KFTGDL

-123 AMLQNFFIQQFAN
+123 ALLQNFFIQQFAN

-148 TLLLMTSW
+148 TLLLLTSW

-161 SLALMPVGMLITS
+161 SLALMPVGMIITS
-174 LMSRPIEKYSEQLQE
+174 LMSKPIEKYSKELQE
-189 KMAHLNAVGQD
+189 KIAHLNAVGQD

-215 VLLKKYMVITEEVVR
+215 VLLKKYMVITEEVIK
-230 RGLGLEKR
+230 RGLRLEKR
-238 YASITPVGV
+238 YAFITPVGV

-262 YLIQHGELNA
+262 YLIQQGELNA

-317 ERQGGEITSA
+317 ERQDGKITSIS
-327 GQDRGDKVLRL
+327 QDLE
-338 EDDADREACQV
+338 EDDA
-349 SQASGSETDGAES
+349 ES
-362 DDDAAVV
+362 KDDIP

-377 FGYNEGNTVLKDI
+377 FGYNEENTVLKEI
-390 SFQVRQGETVA
+390 SFQVGQGETVA

-422 PGEHAGAVQLFGK
+422 PGEHAGTVQLFGK
-435 SLTDWNLTSLR
+435 NLTDWNLTSLR
-446 RHISMVSQEPSLFPA
+446 SHISMVSQESSLFPA

-474 TREEIVEAAKAAHAH
+474 TRKEIVEAAKAAHAH

-495 PEGYETILSERGGGL
+495 PEGYETLLSERGGGL

-545 AQVQIAMNAAMH
+545 AQVQIAMNAAMQ

-596 RDGEYRKL
+596 RDGVYRKL
-604 YLQNFEE
+604 YLQNFEGQQTE
-611 EQHTAENGHSMPEE
+611 EDGYSLPEE
-625 RSEKRDLQAGVL
+625 RSERRDLQAGVL

>member
-6 SAFRKLARY
+6 SAFRRLTRY
-15 VRPYN
+15 IKPYN

-25 TVIASLSLAAIDI
+25 AVISSLCLAAIDI

-53 STRNMI
+53 STQNMI
-59 YLVVGMTLIGM
+59 YLVVGMTVIGM

-87 LRDLRGDLVHKFCD
+87 LRDLRGDLVHKFYD
-101 LPVSSVERKFTGDL
+101 LPVSSVESKFTGDL

-123 AMLQNFFIQQFAN
+123 ALLQNFFIQQFAN

-148 TLLLMTSW
+148 TLLLLTSW

-161 SLALMPVGMLITS
+161 SLALMPVGMIITS
-174 LMSRPIEKYSEQLQE
+174 LMSKPIEKYSKELQE
-189 KMAHLNAVGQD
+189 KIAHLNAVGQD

-215 VLLKKYMVITEEVVR
+215 VLLKKYMVITQEVIK
-230 RGLGLEKR
+230 RGLRLEKR
-238 YASITPVGV
+238 YAFITPVGV

-262 YLIQHGELNA
+262 YLIQQGELNA

-317 ERQGGEITSA
+317 ERQDGKITSIS
-327 GQDRGDKVLRL
+327 QDLK
-338 EDDADREACQV
+338 EDDA
-349 SQASGSETDGAES
+349 ES
-362 DDDAAVV
+362 KDDIP

-377 FGYNEGNTVLKDI
+377 FGYNEENTVLKEI
-390 SFQVRQGETVA
+390 SFQVGQGETVA

-422 PGEHAGAVQLFGK
+422 PGEHAGTVQLFGK
-435 SLTDWNLTSLR
+435 NLTDWNLTSLR
-446 RHISMVSQEPSLFPA
+446 SHISMVSQEPSLFPA

-474 TREEIVEAAKAAHAH
+474 TRKEIVEAAKAAHAH

-495 PEGYETILSERGGGL
+495 PEGYETLLSERGGGL

-545 AQVQIAMNAAMH
+545 AQVQIAMNAAMQ

-596 RDGEYRKL
+596 REGVYRKL
-604 YLQNFEE
+604 YLQNFEGQQTE
-611 EQHTAENGHSMPEE
+611 ENGYSLPEE
-625 RSEKRDLQAGVL
+625 RSERRDLQAGVL

>member
-1 MFRSN
+1 MFRAN
-6 SAFRKLARY
+6 SAFRRLTRY
-15 VRPYN
+15 IKPYN

-25 TVIASLSLAAIDI
+25 TVISSLCLAAIDI

-53 STRNMI
+53 STQNMI
-59 YLVVGMTLIGM
+59 YLVVGMTVIGM

-87 LRDLRGDLVHKFCD
+87 LRDLRGDLVHKFYD

-123 AMLQNFFIQQFAN
+123 ALLQNFFIQQFAN

-148 TLLLMTSW
+148 ALLLLTSW

-161 SLALMPVGMLITS
+161 SLALMPVGMIITS
-174 LMSRPIEKYSEQLQE
+174 LMSKPIEKYSKELQE
-189 KMAHLNAVGQD
+189 KIAHLNAVGQD
-200 AIGGIPIVKAFNMQA
+200 AIGGLPIVKAFNMQA
-215 VLLKKYMVITEEVVR
+215 VLLKKYLVITEEVIR
-230 RGLGLEKR
+230 RGLRLEKR
-238 YASITPVGV
+238 YAFITPVGV
-247 MMLATPIILVIVYGG
+247 MMLATPIILVIVCGG
-262 YLIQHGELNA
+262 YLIQQGELNA

-293 TIISQMKEAG
+293 TIISQMKEAE

-317 ERQGGEITSA
+317 ERQDGKITTIS
-327 GQDRGDKVLRL
+327 QNLK
-338 EDDADREACQV
+338 EDDA
-349 SQASGSETDGAES
+349 ES
-362 DDDAAVV
+362 KDDIT

-377 FGYNEGNTVLKDI
+377 FGYNEGNSVLKDI
-390 SFQVRQGETVA
+390 SFQVGQGETVA

-435 SLTDWNLTSLR
+435 NLTDWNLSSLR
-446 RHISMVSQEPSLFPA
+446 SHISMVSQEPSLFPA

-474 TREEIVEAAKAAHAH
+474 TRKEIVEAAKAAHAH

-495 PEGYETILSERGGGL
+495 PEGYETLLSERGGGL

-545 AQVQIAMNAAMH
+545 AQVQIAMNAAMRD
-557 NRTVLVIAHRL
+557 RTVLVIAHRL

-596 RDGEYRKL
+596 RDGVYRKL
-604 YLQNFEE
+604 YLQNFEGQQTE
-611 EQHTAENGHSMPEE
+611 EDGYSLPEE
-625 RSEKRDLQAGVL
+625 RSERRDLQAGVL

>member
-1 MFRSN
+1 
-6 SAFRKLARY
+6 
-15 VRPYN
+15 
-20 LWVFI
+20 
-25 TVIASLSLAAIDI
+25 
-38 ILGKAIEQMAQGTFS
+38 MAQGTFS
-53 STRNMI
+53 STQNMI
-59 YLVVGMTLIGM
+59 YLVVGMILIGM

-79 SARFSVSA
+79 SAQFSVSA
-87 LRDLRGDLVHKFCD
+87 LRDLRGDLVHKFCN
-101 LPVSSVERKFTGDL
+101 LPISSVERKFTGNL

-161 SLALMPVGMLITS
+161 SLALMPVGMAITT
-174 LMSRPIEKYSEQLQE
+174 LMSRPVEKYSEQLQE
-189 KMAHLNAVGQD
+189 RVAHLNAVAQD

-215 VLLKKYMVITEEVVR
+215 VLLKKYVVIMEEVVK

-238 YASITPVGV
+238 YASIAPVGV

-262 YLIQHGELNA
+262 YLIQIGELNA

-317 ERQGGEITSA
+317 ERQDGKITSVD
-327 GQDRGDKVLRL
+327 QDRGDKVLRL
-338 EDDADREACQV
+338 EDDADREAKQT
-349 SQASGSETDGAES
+349 SQASASEAGEAES
-362 DDDAAVV
+362 EDDAA

-377 FGYNEGNTVLKDI
+377 FCYNEGNTVLRDI
-390 SFQVRQGETVA
+390 NFQVGQGEMVA

-422 PGEHAGAVQLFGK
+422 PGEHAGAIQLFGK

-446 RHISMVSQEPSLFPA
+446 RHISMVSQEPSLFPV

-474 TREEIVEAAKAAHAH
+474 TREEIVEAAKAAYAH

-495 PEGYETILSERGGGL
+495 PEGYETLLSERGGGL

-545 AQVQIAMNAAMH
+545 AQVQIAMNTAMH

-591 EELLG
+591 EELLS

-604 YLQNFEE
+604 YLKNFEE
-611 EQHTAENGHSMPEE
+611 EQHTAENGHSMPGE
-625 RSEKRDLQAGVL
+625 RSVKRDLQAGVL

>member
-6 SAFRKLARY
+6 SAFRRVARY

-25 TVIASLSLAAIDI
+25 TVIASLCLAAIDI

-53 STRNMI
+53 STQNMI

-123 AMLQNFFIQQFAN
+123 AVLQNFFIQQFSN

-148 TLLLMTSW
+148 ILLLLTSW
-156 KLVLA
+156 KLILA
-161 SLALMPVGMLITS
+161 SLALMPIGMIITS
-174 LMSRPIEKYSEQLQE
+174 LMSKPIEKYSADLQE
-189 KMAHLNAVGQD
+189 KIAHLNAVGQD

-215 VLLKKYMVITEEVVR
+215 VLLKKYMVIMEEVVK
-230 RGLGLEKR
+230 RGLRLEKR
-238 YASITPVGV
+238 YAAITPVGV

-262 YLIQHGELNA
+262 YLIQQGELNA

-287 PVAMLP
+287 PIAMLP

-303 GAAKHLFEVLDWPD
+303 GAAKHLFEVLDWQN
-317 ERQGGEITSA
+317 ERQDGEMTLVDQRRENRA
-327 GQDRGDKVLRL
+327 PHL
-338 EDDADREACQV
+338 EDDADGEANRM
-349 SQASGSETDGAES
+349 SEGGAES
-362 DDDAAVV
+362 DDGVDGVAI
-369 VVSFEHLT
+369 VSFEHLT
-377 FGYNEGNTVLKDI
+377 FGYDEGNTVLKDI
-390 SFQVRQGETVA
+390 SFQAGQGDMVA

-422 PGEHAGAVQLFGK
+422 PGEHAGTIQLFGK

-446 RHISMVSQEPSLFPA
+446 SHISMVSQESSLFPA

-474 TREEIVEAAKAAHAH
+474 TREEIVEAAKAAYAH

-495 PEGYETILSERGGGL
+495 PEGYETLLSERGGGL

-545 AQVQIAMNAAMH
+545 AQVQNAMNAVMQ

-579 LDQGSIVESGTH
+579 LDQGSIVESGSH

-596 RDGEYRKL
+596 RDGVYRKL
-604 YLQNFEE
+604 YLKNFEE
-611 EQHTAENGHSMPEE
+611 EQHTAENGNSLPEE
-625 RSEKRDLQAGVL
+625 RSERRDLQAGVL

>member
-1 MFRSN
+1 LFRSN
-6 SAFRKLARY
+6 SAFRRLTRY
-15 VRPYN
+15 IKPYN

-25 TVIASLSLAAIDI
+25 AVISSLCLAAIDI

-53 STRNMI
+53 STQNMI
-59 YLVVGMTLIGM
+59 YLVVGMTVIGM

-87 LRDLRGDLVHKFCD
+87 LRDLRGDLVHKFYD
-101 LPVSSVERKFTGDL
+101 LPVSSVESKFTGDL

-123 AMLQNFFIQQFAN
+123 ALLQNFFIQQFAN

-148 TLLLMTSW
+148 TLLLLTSW

-161 SLALMPVGMLITS
+161 SLALMPVGMIITS
-174 LMSRPIEKYSEQLQE
+174 LMSKPIEKYSKELQE
-189 KMAHLNAVGQD
+189 KIAHLNAVGQD

-215 VLLKKYMVITEEVVR
+215 VLLKKYMVITEEVIK
-230 RGLGLEKR
+230 RGLRLEKR
-238 YASITPVGV
+238 YAFITPVGV

-262 YLIQHGELNA
+262 YLIQQGELNA

-317 ERQGGEITSA
+317 ERQDGKITSIS
-327 GQDRGDKVLRL
+327 QDLE
-338 EDDADREACQV
+338 EDDA
-349 SQASGSETDGAES
+349 ES
-362 DDDAAVV
+362 KDDIP

-377 FGYNEGNTVLKDI
+377 FGYNEGNTVLKEI
-390 SFQVRQGETVA
+390 SFQVGQGETVA

-422 PGEHAGAVQLFGK
+422 PGEHAGTVQLFGK
-435 SLTDWNLTSLR
+435 NLTDWNLTSLR
-446 RHISMVSQEPSLFPA
+446 SHISMVSQEPSLFPA

-474 TREEIVEAAKAAHAH
+474 TRKEIVEAAKAAHAH

-495 PEGYETILSERGGGL
+495 PEGYETLLSERGGGL

-545 AQVQIAMNAAMH
+545 AQVQIAMNAAMQ

-596 RDGEYRKL
+596 REGVYRKL
-604 YLQNFEE
+604 YLQNFEGQQTE
-611 EQHTAENGHSMPEE
+611 ENGYSLPEE
-625 RSEKRDLQAGVL
+625 RSERRDLQAGVL

>member
-6 SAFRKLARY
+6 SAFRRLLRY

-25 TVIASLSLAAIDI
+25 TVIASLCLAAIDI

-53 STRNMI
+53 STQNMI

-123 AMLQNFFIQQFAN
+123 AVLQNFFIQQFAN

-148 TLLLMTSW
+148 ILLLLTSW
-156 KLVLA
+156 KLILA
-161 SLALMPVGMLITS
+161 SLALMPLGMIITS
-174 LMSRPIEKYSEQLQE
+174 LMSKPIEKYSADLQE
-189 KMAHLNAVGQD
+189 KIAHLNAVGQD

-215 VLLKKYMVITEEVVR
+215 VLLKKYMVIMEEVVK
-230 RGLGLEKR
+230 RGLRLEKR
-238 YASITPVGV
+238 YAAITPVGV

-287 PVAMLP
+287 PIAMLP
-293 TIISQMKEAG
+293 TIISQMKEAS
-303 GAAKHLFEVLDWPD
+303 GAAKHLFEVLDWQN
-317 ERQGGEITSA
+317 ERQDGEKTLVDQRRENRA
-327 GQDRGDKVLRL
+327 PHL
-338 EDDADREACQV
+338 EDDADGEANRM
-349 SQASGSETDGAES
+349 SEGGAES
-362 DDDAAVV
+362 DDDVDGVA

-377 FGYNEGNTVLKDI
+377 FGYDEGNTVLKDI
-390 SFQVRQGETVA
+390 SFQAGQGDMVA

-422 PGEHAGAVQLFGK
+422 PGEHAGTIQLFGK

-446 RHISMVSQEPSLFPA
+446 SHISMVSQEPSLFPA

-474 TREEIVEAAKAAHAH
+474 TQEEIVEAAKAAHAH

-495 PEGYETILSERGGGL
+495 PEGYETLLSERGGGL

-545 AQVQIAMNAAMH
+545 AQVQNAMNAVMQ

-579 LDQGSIVESGTH
+579 LDQGSIVESGSH

-596 RDGEYRKL
+596 RDGMYRKL
-604 YLQNFEE
+604 YLKNFEE
-611 EQHTAENGHSMPEE
+611 EQHTAENGNSLPEE
-625 RSEKRDLQAGVL
+625 RGERRDLQAGVL

>member
-1 MFRSN
+1 MPLFRLN
-6 SAFRKLARY
+6 SAFRRLARY

-25 TVIASLSLAAIDI
+25 TVITSLCLAAIDI

-53 STRNMI
+53 STQNMI

-123 AMLQNFFIQQFAN
+123 AVLQNFFIQQFAN

-148 TLLLMTSW
+148 ILLLLTSW
-156 KLVLA
+156 KLILA
-161 SLALMPVGMLITS
+161 SLALMPIGMIITS
-174 LMSRPIEKYSEQLQE
+174 LMSKPIEKYSADLQE
-189 KMAHLNAVGQD
+189 KIAHLNAVGQD

-215 VLLKKYMVITEEVVR
+215 VLLKKYMVIMEEVVK
-230 RGLGLEKR
+230 RGLRLEKR
-238 YASITPVGV
+238 YAAITPVGV

-287 PVAMLP
+287 PIAMLP

-303 GAAKHLFEVLDWPD
+303 GAAKHLFEVLDWQN
-317 ERQGGEITSA
+317 ERQDGEMTLVDQKRENRA
-327 GQDRGDKVLRL
+327 PHLK
-338 EDDADREACQV
+338 DDADGEANRM
-349 SQASGSETDGAES
+349 SEGGAES
-362 DDDAAVV
+362 DDDVDSVA

-377 FGYNEGNTVLKDI
+377 FGYDEGNTVLKDI
-390 SFQVRQGETVA
+390 SFQAGQGDMVA

-422 PGEHAGAVQLFGK
+422 PGEHAGTIQLFGK

-446 RHISMVSQEPSLFPA
+446 SHISMVSQEPSLFPA

-495 PEGYETILSERGGGL
+495 PEGYETLLSERGGGL

-545 AQVQIAMNAAMH
+545 AQVQNAMNAVMQ

-579 LDQGSIVESGTH
+579 LDQGSIVESGSH

-596 RDGEYRKL
+596 RDGVYRKL
-604 YLQNFEE
+604 YLKNFEE
-611 EQHTAENGHSMPEE
+611 EQHTAENGNSLPEE
-625 RSEKRDLQAGVL
+625 RGERRDLQAGVL

>member
-6 SAFRKLARY
+6 SAFRRLTRY
-15 VRPYN
+15 IKPYN

-25 TVIASLSLAAIDI
+25 AVISSLCLAAIDI

-53 STRNMI
+53 STQNMI
-59 YLVVGMTLIGM
+59 YLVVGMTVIGM

-87 LRDLRGDLVHKFCD
+87 LRDLRGDLVHKFYD
-101 LPVSSVERKFTGDL
+101 LPVSSVESKFTGDL

-123 AMLQNFFIQQFAN
+123 ALLQNFFIQQFAN

-148 TLLLMTSW
+148 TLLLLTSW

-161 SLALMPVGMLITS
+161 SLALMPVGMIITS
-174 LMSRPIEKYSEQLQE
+174 LMSKPIEKYSKELQE
-189 KMAHLNAVGQD
+189 KIAHLNAVGQD

-215 VLLKKYMVITEEVVR
+215 VLLKKYMVITQEVIK
-230 RGLGLEKR
+230 RGLRLEKR
-238 YASITPVGV
+238 YAFITPVGV

-262 YLIQHGELNA
+262 YLIQQGELNA

-287 PVAMLP
+287 PIAMLP

-317 ERQGGEITSA
+317 ERQDGKITSIS
-327 GQDRGDKVLRL
+327 QDLK
-338 EDDADREACQV
+338 EDDA
-349 SQASGSETDGAES
+349 ES
-362 DDDAAVV
+362 KDDIP

-377 FGYNEGNTVLKDI
+377 FGYNEENTVLKEI
-390 SFQVRQGETVA
+390 SFQVGQGETVA

-422 PGEHAGAVQLFGK
+422 PGEHAGTVQLFGK
-435 SLTDWNLTSLR
+435 NLTDWNLTSLR
-446 RHISMVSQEPSLFPA
+446 SHISMVSQEPSLFPA

-474 TREEIVEAAKAAHAH
+474 TRKEIVEAAKAAHAH

-495 PEGYETILSERGGGL
+495 PEGYETLLSERGGGL

-545 AQVQIAMNAAMH
+545 AQVQIAMNAAMQ

-596 RDGEYRKL
+596 REGVYRKL
-604 YLQNFEE
+604 YLQNFEGQQTE
-611 EQHTAENGHSMPEE
+611 ENGYSLPEE
-625 RSEKRDLQAGVL
+625 RSERRDLQAGVL

>member
-6 SAFRKLARY
+6 SAFRRLARY

-25 TVIASLSLAAIDI
+25 TVIASLCLAAIDI

-53 STRNMI
+53 STQNMI

-123 AMLQNFFIQQFAN
+123 AVLQNFFIQQFSN

-148 TLLLMTSW
+148 ILLLLTSW
-156 KLVLA
+156 KLILA
-161 SLALMPVGMLITS
+161 SLALMPIGMIITS
-174 LMSRPIEKYSEQLQE
+174 LMSKPIEKYSADLQE
-189 KMAHLNAVGQD
+189 KIAHLNAVGQD

-215 VLLKKYMVITEEVVR
+215 VLLKKYMVIMEEVVK
-230 RGLGLEKR
+230 RGLRLEKR
-238 YASITPVGV
+238 YAAITPVGV

-262 YLIQHGELNA
+262 YLIQQGELNA

-287 PVAMLP
+287 PIAMLP

-303 GAAKHLFEVLDWPD
+303 GAAKHLFEVLDWQN
-317 ERQGGEITSA
+317 ERQDGEMTLVDQRRENRA
-327 GQDRGDKVLRL
+327 PHL
-338 EDDADREACQV
+338 EDDADGEANRM
-349 SQASGSETDGAES
+349 SEGGAES
-362 DDDAAVV
+362 DDGVDGVA

-377 FGYNEGNTVLKDI
+377 FGYDEENTVLKDI
-390 SFQVRQGETVA
+390 SFQAGQGDMVA

-422 PGEHAGAVQLFGK
+422 PGEHAGTIQLFGK

-446 RHISMVSQEPSLFPA
+446 SHISMVSQESSLFPA

-495 PEGYETILSERGGGL
+495 PEGYETLLSERGGGL

-545 AQVQIAMNAAMH
+545 AQVQNAMNAVMQ

-579 LDQGSIVESGTH
+579 LDQGSIVESGSH

-596 RDGEYRKL
+596 RDGVYRKL
-604 YLQNFEE
+604 YLKNFEE
-611 EQHTAENGHSMPEE
+611 EQHTAENGNSLPEE
-625 RSEKRDLQAGVL
+625 RSERRDLQAGVL